1 MTAED
6 AIVLLSTVPERVSD
20 LVQGLD
26 EQRLQY
32 RHGPAFPTLKQV
44 IGHLCEAGA
53 AVDAL
58 LRHAYLDGA
67 RELPLRAT
75 IDPDHEPDISPPL
88 PELIERFGRVRRR
101 SVDLL
106 RGVTAA
112 EWQRVVSDP
121 LQGELT
127 MLDVCAEVAEHE
139 LAHLAQLRNLIALL
153 PEP

>member
-6 AIVLLSTVPERVSD
+6 VIVLLSTVPERLSD
-20 LVQGLD
+20 LVYGLD

-32 RHGPAFPTLKQV
+32 RHGPAFPTLKEV

-58 LRHAYLDGA
+58 LRQAYLDGA
-67 RELPLRAT
+67 RELPVRAT
-75 IDPDHEPDISPPL
+75 IDPGHEADLSPPL

-112 EWQRVVSDP
+112 DWSRVVADP

-127 MLDVCAEVAEHE
+127 MLDVCGEVAEHE